1 MGDTEAIEAIERYFI
16 NLTYDI
22 GDSSARVAPW
32 FAVSEQVNLPVQD
45 IVGRGLTAK
54 EAIHNF
60 LWSLNLKTNH
70 NNSTHGV
77 NK

>member
-32 FAVSEQVNLPVQD
+32 FATSDQTNLPLV
-45 IVGRGLTAK
+45 IARGLSAK

-60 LWSLNLKTNH
+60 VWELHLRIEQ
-70 NNSTHGV
+70 NNSNHGAH
-77 NK
+77 K